1 MILRIIIAS
10 NLVGIIATVNA
21 EARNEYLNDGANT
34 CDQGSWEA
42 YTEVRQHEYKT
53 GSSAESQDQVVGW
66 RFRKSIGDV
75 CDEEFV
81 KDQRK
86 KQKLKIQLE
95 LVKECKR
102 VPRISPPPVEF
113 AELINACMKL
123 GVMSPSSFGERDFDP
138 KVSYWTVLKEQ
149 YMKEN
154 PDIITLDN
162 YKNDRNCICINLNFK
177 WFYDRAHVQK
187 FVKRLFEIKAPGSKR
202 GKS

>member
-1 MILRIIIAS
+1 MILRILIAS
-10 NLVGIIATVNA
+10 FLVAIISTVNA
-21 EARNEYLNDGANT
+21 EARNEYLNDGTNT

-42 YTEVRQHEYKT
+42 YTEVRQNEYKS
-53 GSSAESQDQVVGW
+53 GSSAESQNQVLGW

-95 LVKECKR
+95 LIKECKR

-113 AELINACMKL
+113 AELINACTKL
-123 GVMSPSSFGERDFDP
+123 GVMSSSSFNERDFDP
-138 KVSYWTVLKEQ
+138 KVSYWTELKEK

-162 YKNDRNCICINLNFK
+162 YKK
-177 WFYDRAHVQK
+177 
-187 FVKRLFEIKAPGSKR
+187 
-202 GKS
+202 